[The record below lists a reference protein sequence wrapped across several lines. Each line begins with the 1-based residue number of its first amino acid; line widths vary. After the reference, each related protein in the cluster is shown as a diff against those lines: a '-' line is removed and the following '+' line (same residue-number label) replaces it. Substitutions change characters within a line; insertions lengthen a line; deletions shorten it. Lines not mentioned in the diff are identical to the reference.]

1 MSPVSATYWVISGY
15 VIFWVLFA
23 VAIGLFAQRVYF
35 LIRLIRLGQGEN
47 RFDSLRHRFS
57 STLFETIFQWCSLK
71 SVSPSR
77 RDLAGIGH
85 SMLFFGFSLFLLGY
99 IIFIGFGGGLGLSP
113 ILEGSTFEIV
123 YSSILDFA
131 ALLITAALIWAAI
144 RRYIMKPERL
154 KAGAEAGVIL
164 LLVFSLMVLHV
175 FTEGFGYAAYNI
187 SGSWPPLGS
196 ALASFVAG
204 SGISEGALIAI
215 YRGFWWLHF
224 ATILSFL
231 VYIPRSKHLHLLA
244 SFPNVA
250 FKNLNPKGA
259 LKPINLEKVE
269 TFGVAKIQDFTWKD
283 LLDLYTC
290 TICGRCHDNC
300 PAQLSGQP
308 LDPREVVLD
317 LKEHLLE
324 VGPELLSGKAE
335 ASSANPSTAMIGG
348 VITEE
353 VIWECTTCRACQE
366 VCPVGIEQMTKI
378 VDMRRNLVLEQ
389 ASIPETGEGALR
401 SIEAR
406 GHPWRGT
413 TLSRTDWAEGLDI
426 KILAED
432 SNVDILFWVGCTL
445 ALEERG
451 VKVAQ
456 AVAKVLKLAGV
467 NFGILGTE
475 ESCCGEPARRLGNEY
490 LFQLQAERNIKL
502 LKSYNVK
509 KIVTAC
515 PHGYNTLKNEYP
527 QFGGEFEVMH
537 HTEFMANLLKEGK
550 LRIIKGARGVVTYHD
565 ACYLGRYNNIFEPPR
580 QILHNLPDI
589 TLVEMERNR
598 ERGFCC
604 GGGGGCMWLENHA
617 GRRINEVRT
626 EQAIDTKA
634 QVVATACPF
643 CLQMFED
650 GIKTKG
656 VEESLKVMDIA
667 ELVAESALYRPYST

>member
-1 MSPVSATYWVISGY
+1 M
-15 VIFWVLFA
+15 
-23 VAIGLFAQRVYF
+23 
-35 LIRLIRLGQGEN
+35 
-47 RFDSLRHRFS
+47 
-57 STLFETIFQWCSLK
+57 
-71 SVSPSR
+71 
-77 RDLAGIGH
+77 
-85 SMLFFGFSLFLLGY
+85 
-99 IIFIGFGGGLGLSP
+99 
-113 ILEGSTFEIV
+113 ILHFCI
-123 YSSILDFA
+123 
-131 ALLITAALIWAAI
+131 
-144 RRYIMKPERL
+144 
-154 KAGAEAGVIL
+154 
-164 LLVFSLMVLHV
+164 
-175 FTEGFGYAAYNI
+175 EGFGYAAYQFQD
-187 SGSWPPLGS
+187 SWPPVGI
-196 ALASFVAG
+196 AFASFLTETG
-204 SGISEGALIAI
+204 LSENTLITV
-215 YRGFWWLHF
+215 YRVVWWLHY
-224 ATILSFL
+224 ALILGFMI
-231 VYIPRSKHLHLLA
+231 YIPRSKHLHILL
-244 SFPNVA
+244 SPFNVF
-250 FKNLNPKGA
+250 FKSLGPKGA
-259 LKPINLEKVE
+259 LKPIDLEQAE
-269 TFGVAKIQDFTWKD
+269 TFGVAKIQAFTWKD

-290 TICGRCHDNC
+290 AECGRCHDNC
-300 PAQLSGQP
+300 PAQLSGQS
-308 LDPREVVLD
+308 LSPREVVLN

-324 VGPELLSGKAE
+324 IGPELLRGKTE
-335 ASSANPSTAMIGG
+335 TSSANPGTAMIGE

-366 VCPVGIEQMTKI
+366 VCPVSIEQMTKI

-445 ALEERG
+445 ALEERS

-456 AVAKVLKLAGV
+456 AVAKVLKLAGI

-490 LFQLQAERNIKL
+490 LFQLQAERNIEL

-537 HTEFMANLLKEGK
+537 HTEFMANLLQEGK

-565 ACYLGRYNNIFEPPR
+565 ACYLGRYNNIFESPR

-604 GGGGGCMWLENHA
+604 GGGGGCMWLENRT
-617 GRRINEVRT
+617 GRRINEMRT

-667 ELVAESALYRPYST
+667 ELVAESALYRPFSS

>member
-23 VAIGLFAQRVYF
+23 IAIGLFAQRVYF
-35 LIRLIRLGQGEN
+35 LVRLMRLGQEEN
-47 RFDSLRHRFS
+47 RFDSLGRRFS
-57 STLFETIFQWCSLK
+57 SMLFETIFQWCSLK

-85 SMLFFGFSLFLLGY
+85 SILFFGFSLFLLGY
-99 IIFIGFGGGLGLSP
+99 IIFIGFGGGFGLSP
-113 ILEGSTFEIV
+113 ILEGGTFEIV
-123 YSSILDFA
+123 YSSILDVA
-131 ALLITAALIWAAI
+131 ALLITVAVIWAAI
-144 RRYIMKPERL
+144 RRYIMRPERL

-187 SGSWPPLGS
+187 SGSWPLLGS

-204 SGISEGALIAI
+204 SGISEGTLVAI
-215 YRGFWWLHF
+215 YRGVWWLHF
-224 ATILSFL
+224 ATILGFL

-244 SFPNVA
+244 SFPNIA
-250 FKNLNPKGA
+250 FKNLSPKGA
-259 LKPINLEKVE
+259 LEPIDLEQAE

-308 LDPREVVLD
+308 LDPREVVLN

-324 VGPELLSGKAE
+324 VGPKLLSGRAE
-335 ASSANPSTAMIGG
+335 AFSANSGTAMIGG

-366 VCPVGIEQMTKI
+366 VCPVSIEQMTKI
-378 VDMRRNLVLEQ
+378 IDMRRNLVLEQ

-413 TLSRTDWAEGLDI
+413 TFSRTDWAEGLDI
-426 KILAED
+426 KVLAED
-432 SNVDILFWVGCTL
+432 SNIDILFWVGCTL
-445 ALEERG
+445 ALEERSM
-451 VKVAQ
+451 KVAQ
-456 AVAKVLKLAGV
+456 AVAQIMKLARI

-490 LFQLQAERNIKL
+490 LFQLQAQRNIEL

-537 HTEFMANLLKEGK
+537 HTEFMANLLQEGK

-604 GGGGGCMWLENHA
+604 GGGGGCMWLENRA
-617 GRRINEVRT
+617 GHRINEVRT

-656 VEESLKVMDIA
+656 VEESLRVMDIA
-667 ELVAESALYRPYST
+667 ELVAESALYRPYSI